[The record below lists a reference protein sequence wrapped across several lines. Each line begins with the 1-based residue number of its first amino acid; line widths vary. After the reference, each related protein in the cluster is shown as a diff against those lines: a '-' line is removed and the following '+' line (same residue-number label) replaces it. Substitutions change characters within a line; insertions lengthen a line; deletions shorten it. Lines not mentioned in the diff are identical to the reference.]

1 MTLRPCLECG
11 EPAEGSRCDGCAP
24 VAERPRRYPKTSPR
38 ARGYDRQ
45 WDMLSAQLRRI
56 AVCGTRSGLQGH
68 HLPGAWARVACGL
81 PLATRRQRRRT
92 LRSLQPRRRSVT
104 HREQPGG
111 GVPLTWGSGPP
122 GPGTVRVT
130 QRVT

>member
-56 AVCGTRSGLQGH
+56 AVCSGCGTRSGLQGH
-68 HLPGAWARVACGL
+68 QPARRVG
-81 PLATRRQRRRT
+81 TRR
-92 LRSLQPRRRSVT
+92 LRAAACDRASAST
-104 HREQPGG
+104 YSA
-111 GVPLTWGSGPP
+111 VPATAPQVRHPP
-122 GPGTVRVT
+122 
-130 QRVT
+130 

>member
-56 AVCGTRSGLQGH
+56 AVCSGCGTRSGLQGH
-68 HLPGAWARVACGL
+68 QPARRVG
-81 PLATRRQRRRT
+81 TRR
-92 LRSLQPRRRSVT
+92 LRAAACDPASAST
-104 HREQPGG
+104 YSA
-111 GVPLTWGSGPP
+111 VPATAPQVRHPP
-122 GPGTVRVT
+122 
-130 QRVT
+130 